1 MTSASLRL
9 EILGTSS
16 ERIGPFAL
24 LGLTPERCDAAEV
37 RAAQSRLSARL
48 ANHPRRHE
56 PEAILLAREIDAAA
70 ALLLDPIARRELI
83 ADYRRTGRARGE
95 PADDRA
101 PIEIASDAIAAAPA
115 ALHANGS
122 GPSSRAAG
130 SYPPGFLRD
139 LLAAWVS
146 GGGWNGKA
154 RHRIIAAGVQHGV
167 SGEDLLDAILTM
179 PVTLAT
185 PRITPLVGP
194 PAASIASAE
203 FAGALPMPA
212 SLAADPAREA
222 HEAAKRNLFAAL
234 LAFLACAAVVLPIA
248 AWVIIEMSR
257 SGARPSE
264 TPVVEA
270 PAPRPAVEP
279 APTLPSVPRHSI
291 AVPINPMSQT
301 FAGLLERLDRDS
313 LLAERLEPAIL
324 DLFIQAASQG
334 RRQWT
339 QFDAAN
345 RERLRSVIVSVLY
358 RLGDDP
364 AAAQSLAEAID
375 PDEGRAIS
383 VESIPGRAWS
393 LGMLAVIL
401 REPDLPPAARA
412 AVERRWRRHVAV
424 GQPPRAAEF
433 DDAARFALREM
444 ITPLVRSIPVEPK
457 APETWIAWLQ
467 CAASLGGAPAVEPL
481 ALEAAGQ
488 VLADGPDLAASE
500 PAGRVLAAL
509 FAAVRWRSS
518 AAGRSAM
525 LSWWDDP
532 RLSVSDLAAV
542 SAWLVSSGAVPGLDD
557 SFILPVSAG
566 SQERTELRQRLTEAW
581 KAGANVE
588 AGSSRTEVAD
598 WVAQAQRLLAEPT
611 AAGSEDLLVQTIRAA
626 YQQTAAALVWTGR
639 GEEAADLVR
648 ESDSHIAAMRLA
660 ANQPAPGAPAPGN
673 PSADG
678 RWAVRVFRARHLN
691 DRAGVV
697 ELLNALPVE
706 SPNDAGPIDAAI
718 LADLALGHLWRD
730 VRLPALNVV
739 AESYPQGPTVLLALA
754 DRMIPDRGDGELSQA
769 IERITGDDLPE
780 PRSEQWYASARL
792 ALLRH
797 VANLRGL
804 LSADAAIDG
813 LAALLGEVYASRLMH
828 STPERLEPAQAARL
842 AAEQW
847 MEIGRPMQPVSPLP
861 APLEQIAH
869 RASLRAALADDPIG
883 RFHAWQ
889 IAGLES
895 ACYVAAAERPAAREA
910 LARLLEDTTRDLA
923 FARAATEQLLI
934 AERAML
940 RVWILRF
947 GAGSEGGPL

>member
-1 MTSASLRL
+1 MSSSSLRL

-24 LGLTPERCDAAEV
+24 LGLTPERCEAADV
-37 RAAQSRLSARL
+37 RMAQARLSERL
-48 ANHPRRHE
+48 ARHPRRHE
-56 PEAILLAREIDAAA
+56 PEAVLLAREINAAA
-70 ALLLDPIARRELI
+70 ALLLDATTRQELI
-83 ADYRRTGRARGE
+83 ADYRRTGKTPGV
-95 PADDRA
+95 PPGDVA
-101 PIEIASDAIAAAPA
+101 PVEMLPPA
-115 ALHANGS
+115 ASVHANGS
-122 GPSSRAAG
+122 GPSSRQARAF
-130 SYPPGFLRD
+130 PPGFLRD

-146 GGGWNGKA
+146 AGGWNGKA
-154 RHRIIAAGVQHGV
+154 RHRIIAAGAQHGV
-167 SGEDLLDAILTM
+167 SGEDLLEAIMTM

-203 FAGALPMPA
+203 FAGALPMPP
-212 SLAADPAREA
+212 SLSPDPAREA

-248 AWVIIEMSR
+248 AWVIIELSR
-257 SGARPSE
+257 PGPRPIE
-264 TPVVEA
+264 FPVAEA
-270 PAPRPAVEP
+270 PAPRPVVEP
-279 APTLPSVPRHSI
+279 APSLPSVPRHSI
-291 AVPINPMSQT
+291 AVPVNPMSQT
-301 FAGLLERLDRDS
+301 YAGLLERLDRDS
-313 LLAERLEPAIL
+313 LLAERLDPAL
-324 DLFIQAASQG
+324 LGLFTQAASQG
-334 RRQWT
+334 RRQWM

-345 RERLRSVIVSVLY
+345 RERLRSVVVSVIY
-358 RLGDDP
+358 RLGNDP
-364 AAAQSLAEAID
+364 ASAQSLVEAID
-375 PDEGRAIS
+375 PDEGRSIA

-412 AVERRWRRHVAV
+412 AIERRWRRHVAV

-444 ITPLVRSIPVEPK
+444 IAPLVRAIALEPK
-457 APETWIAWLQ
+457 APETWLAWLQ

-509 FAAVRWRSS
+509 FAAVRWRAS

-532 RLSVSDLAAV
+532 RLSISDLAVV

-566 SQERTELRQRLTEAW
+566 SGERAELRQRLAEAW
-581 KAGANVE
+581 KTGADAA
-588 AGSSRTEVAD
+588 AGSNRTEVAD
-598 WVAQAQRLLAEPT
+598 WVAQAQRLLAEPI
-611 AAGSEDLLVQTIRAA
+611 AASSEELLVQTIRAA
-626 YQQTAAALVWTGR
+626 YQQTAAVLVWSGR

-660 ANQPAPGAPAPGN
+660 ANQPAPGPAVRSN
-673 PSADG
+673 PTADG

-691 DRAGVV
+691 DRTGVV
-697 ELLNALPVE
+697 ELLNTLPVE
-706 SPNDAGPIDAAI
+706 SPADAGPIDAAI
-718 LADLALGHLWRD
+718 LADLALGHFWRD

-754 DRMIPDRGDGELSQA
+754 DRMIPDRSDGDLSQA
-769 IERITGDDLPE
+769 IERITGEDLPE
-780 PRSEQWYASARL
+780 PRSDQWYAAARL

-804 LSADAAIDG
+804 LSSDAAIDA
-813 LAALLGEVYASRLMH
+813 LSALLSEVYRSRL
-828 STPERLEPAQAARL
+828 SQSPAERLEPAEAARL
-842 AAEQW
+842 IAEQW
-847 MEIGRPMQPVSPLP
+847 MDVGRPMQPIAPLP

-889 IAGLES
+889 IAGLEAS
-895 ACYVAAAERPAAREA
+895 CYVAAAERPAAREA
-910 LARLLEDTTRDLA
+910 LAKLLDETTRDLA
-923 FARAATEQLLI
+923 LTRTATEQLLI

-947 GAGSEGGPL
+947 GAGPEGGPL